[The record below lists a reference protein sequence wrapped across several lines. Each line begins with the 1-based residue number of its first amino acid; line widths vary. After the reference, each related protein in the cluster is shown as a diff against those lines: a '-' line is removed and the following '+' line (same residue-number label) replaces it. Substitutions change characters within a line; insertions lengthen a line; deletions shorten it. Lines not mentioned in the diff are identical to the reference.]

1 MIQQNRIAYLMREP
15 YAPYPGPTRQFGLRA
30 GRTDPLTPAHPAHPE
45 LPGQDLVAA
54 GIADL
59 ARGGEAV
66 AALPP
71 SLRAPPLRAPRGPPP
86 RGPPRVGPRGAPL
99 PRAPPNAEHRLS
111 ELPRRDDPD
120 AAHSRYNAL
129 VRRLV

>member
-1 MIQQNRIAYLMREP
+1 MIQQNRIAFLRRDP

-59 ARGGEAV
+59 ARGVESV
-66 AALPP
+66 PALLA
-71 SLRAPPLRAPRGPPP
+71 SIGAPRLGAL
-86 RGPPRVGPRGAPL
+86 GVSPPRV
-99 PRAPPNAEHRLS
+99 PPHAEHRPYQLC
-111 ELPRRDDPD
+111 RRDPP
-120 AAHSRYNAL
+120 
-129 VRRLV
+129 

>member
-45 LPGQDLVAA
+45 LPGPDLVAA

-59 ARGGEAV
+59 ARGVESV
-66 AALPP
+66 PALLA
-71 SLRAPPLRAPRGPPP
+71 SIGAPRLESLG
-86 RGPPRVGPRGAPL
+86 VSL
-99 PRAPPNAEHRLS
+99 PSVLPNAEQ
-111 ELPRRDDPD
+111 
-120 AAHSRYNAL
+120 L
-129 VRRLV
+129 VEAMLRVGED